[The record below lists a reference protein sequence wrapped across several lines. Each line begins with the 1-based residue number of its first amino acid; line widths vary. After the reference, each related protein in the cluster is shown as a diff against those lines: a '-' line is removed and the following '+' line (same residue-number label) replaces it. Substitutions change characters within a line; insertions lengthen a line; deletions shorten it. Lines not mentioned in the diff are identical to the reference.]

1 MGVRLGSQAGQ
12 AGKMMKDLY
21 TVHCGAVAGGVCY
34 ASDRGII
41 EQAIREAPQTLS
53 AFFARWRK
61 WYTVPRGQA

>member
-1 MGVRLGSQAGQ
+1 
-12 AGKMMKDLY
+12 MMKDLY